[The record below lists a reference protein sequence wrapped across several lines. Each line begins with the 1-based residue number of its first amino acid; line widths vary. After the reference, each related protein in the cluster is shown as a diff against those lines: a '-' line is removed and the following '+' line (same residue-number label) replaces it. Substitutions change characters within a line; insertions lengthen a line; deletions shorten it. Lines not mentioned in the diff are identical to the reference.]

1 MRLYIRDRSRFINFV
16 HTVVELR
23 SFVDDYLYGT
33 PVVLGDV
40 SVFNG
45 QMRSML
51 LKFLEDNP
59 MVDCY
64 SSVDISDAVLL
75 SRFTEVVKEPIVL
88 TTNHSEADFMDSDRS
103 LQSAVLHLG
112 VPDSVRLYCKGASRF
127 DVSLMCLGARGG
139 SDE

>member
-1 MRLYIRDRSRFINFV
+1 MRLYVRDRSRFINMV
-16 HTVVELR
+16 HTVAELR
-23 SFVDDYLYGT
+23 SFVEDYLYGT

-40 SVFNG
+40 SVFSG

-75 SRFTEVVKEPIVL
+75 SRFTQVIKEPNEL
-88 TTNHSEADFMDSDRS
+88 TTAHSVDDYFESDCS
-103 LQSAVLHLG
+103 LQSSVLHLG
-112 VPDSVRLYCKGASRF
+112 IPDSARLLTQGASRF
-127 DVSLMCLGARGG
+127 GVSLLCLATRGQ
-139 SDE
+139 DE